1 MKINIITDYNG
12 RGLSQEADILAKQ
25 LFRIFKNRITI
36 NKVNH
41 FQYKA
46 PHADINILLEVVP
59 NVLLSYARMNIL
71 IPDQELFYKSAWEPY
86 LSKIDLILTKSRYA
100 ERLFKEFCR
109 VDCRYLGMTSV
120 DRYDVAF
127 ESPSPSLKFLHIAGV
142 STVKG
147 TIVMLKNWKPTYPP
161 LKVVVSAPSI
171 LEYIDANE
179 CGKQANISYVKER
192 ITNEEVTRL
201 MNEYKFHVCCSSEEG
216 FGHYI
221 NEARSTGGIVI
232 TTNGDPMRIFVDH
245 GESGFLVAVKN
256 KKYHA
261 TGLGYTY
268 HIDEADFRTTIE
280 NVMLLSEDKI
290 NMMSKASRALYG
302 KDKVVFKTN
311 LETIMMSVFKEYTAK
326 FPVSLDDYLK
336 SVRLYKG
343 ELSANLPGVT
353 IVTLTYNR
361 KYLFPLAI
369 RNILETLYPRD
380 KIEWIVVDDS
390 DNGDDLEDM
399 LMNSDE
405 LDDINVSYL
414 KNNSRKCSIA
424 EKRNKAIKLA
434 SNDIIVFM
442 DDDDYYPPNSVKQRV
457 LELLTSKKE
466 CVLCTT
472 IGCYDIMKN
481 SSIINQPPLILG
493 LEERVS
499 EATLCFYKSF
509 WSSQPFSN
517 RDSGSGSEGEA
528 FLVNR
533 VDSCSEIS
541 WEGIIVSIIHG
552 KNTSSRKLPEMSE
565 PNGNHFGWDDELFK
579 FIHSL
584 FDNE

>member
-1 MKINIITDYNG
+1 
-12 RGLSQEADILAKQ
+12 
-25 LFRIFKNRITI
+25 
-36 NKVNH
+36 
-41 FQYKA
+41 
-46 PHADINILLEVVP
+46 
-59 NVLLSYARMNIL
+59 
-71 IPDQELFYKSAWEPY
+71 
-86 LSKIDLILTKSRYA
+86 
-100 ERLFKEFCR
+100 
-109 VDCRYLGMTSV
+109 
-120 DRYDVAF
+120 
-127 ESPSPSLKFLHIAGV
+127 
-142 STVKG
+142 
-147 TIVMLKNWKPTYPP
+147 
-161 LKVVVSAPSI
+161 
-171 LEYIDANE
+171 
-179 CGKQANISYVKER
+179 
-192 ITNEEVTRL
+192 
-201 MNEYKFHVCCSSEEG
+201 
-216 FGHYI
+216 
-221 NEARSTGGIVI
+221 
-232 TTNGDPMRIFVDH
+232 
-245 GESGFLVAVKN
+245 
-256 KKYHA
+256 
-261 TGLGYTY
+261 
-268 HIDEADFRTTIE
+268 
-280 NVMLLSEDKI
+280 
-290 NMMSKASRALYG
+290 
-302 KDKVVFKTN
+302 
-311 LETIMMSVFKEYTAK
+311 
-326 FPVSLDDYLK
+326 
-336 SVRLYKG
+336 
-343 ELSANLPGVT
+343 
-353 IVTLTYNR
+353 
-361 KYLFPLAI
+361 
-369 RNILETLYPRD
+369 
-380 KIEWIVVDDS
+380 VVDDS